1 MPTRP
6 SIILLSNIRWNTLWE
21 WSQILATNFAK
32 AGYPTVCVETTGIT
46 NPRLDISTSR
56 KVLRRVFKAWSG
68 GNKSAETPANL
79 VVYSPLV
86 VPPTYK
92 VFRRI
97 NRRALVPR
105 VVRDLRR
112 LAGAES
118 VVMAFTPTQT
128 TLDILSGLR
137 PRVTW
142 YHCVLNYEEF
152 PGTPPDLR
160 DTEQRLLSSAH
171 VVTVDS
177 NFLKQ
182 KHSDV
187 RPDSI
192 HIESG
197 VDFELFQQA
206 HTGSLEAPVRTIY
219 YFGAADER
227 RFDFDLVREVAQ
239 AGFTIRMLG
248 TISDPSF
255 ARAPGV
261 QFLGAVPHK
270 DLPIYLRN
278 ADALII
284 PYKIT
289 AFSKGTFPAKTYECL
304 ATGKPTIATP
314 LPDLAKLSEHLYL
327 AEGPGEF
334 VRILRLMQDLETP
347 EKVHARIE
355 VARENSWE
363 ARFRE
368 FEEILWHKT

>member
-1 MPTRP
+1 MTSRP
-6 SIILLSNIRWNTLWE
+6 SIILLANIRWNALWE
-21 WSQILATNFAK
+21 WSQILATNFAR

-46 NPRLDISTSR
+46 NLRLDISTSR
-56 KVLRRVFKAWSG
+56 KVLRRILKARSN
-68 GNKSAETPANL
+68 GNKSAQNPANL

-92 VFRRI
+92 VFRGI

-112 LAGAES
+112 LAGPEP
-118 VVMAFTPTQT
+118 VVIAFTPTQT

-137 PRVTW
+137 PKLTW
-142 YHCVLNYEEF
+142 YHCVLNYEEI
-152 PGTPPDLR
+152 PRTPPDLKY
-160 DTEQRLLSSAH
+160 TEQCLLSSAD
-171 VVTVDS
+171 VATVDS

-187 RPDSI
+187 RPDMI
-192 HIESG
+192 HVESG

-206 HTGSLEAPVRTIY
+206 YTGSLEAPVRTLY

-227 RFDFDLVREVAQ
+227 RFDFDLVRKVAQ
-239 AGFTIRMLG
+239 AGFTVRMLG
-248 TISDPSF
+248 TISDPAF

-261 QFLGAVPHK
+261 QFLGAIPHR
-270 DLPIYLRN
+270 DLPIYLRD

-304 ATGKPTIATP
+304 ATGKPTVATP

-334 VRILRLMQDLETP
+334 VRTLRRMPDLETP
-347 EKVHARIE
+347 EKVRARIE

-363 ARFRE
+363 ARLSK
-368 FEEILWHKT
+368 FEDILWQRL